1 MSPERGGTWH
11 RNSEVAWLADM
22 DERIYVDLKSLMAFE
37 HQARGFSFLPRQPLH
52 SVLSGKHGSRLRG
65 RGLNFEE
72 LRHYRP
78 GDDIRTMDWKVT
90 NRTGKPHVRT
100 YTEERERTV
109 VLLIDQRQNMF
120 FGSRDR
126 MKSVVA
132 AEAAA
137 LSAWRVRGAGDR
149 VGAVVFNDERISQ
162 VRPHRSER
170 NVMEICHQVCA
181 MNHALHAEALP
192 DPQVHLNDALARA
205 LRICAHDGLLVLISD
220 MSGWNDRSLTLLKR
234 HSVHNDALVALVY
247 DPLEAEFA
255 DTRSLVVS
263 DGRLQIEVSAARND
277 LRARFTQA
285 YTRAFEALCAS
296 LARYDI
302 PVLQLNTTEPV
313 PGQVRR
319 AMGHPARMARV
330 RRSKDG

>member
-1 MSPERGGTWH
+1 
-11 RNSEVAWLADM
+11 M
-22 DERIYVDLKSLMAFE
+22 DERIYVDLKSLVQLE

-52 SVLSGKHGSRLRG
+52 SVLSGKHASRLRG
-65 RGLNFEE
+65 RGMDFEE

-90 NRTGKPHVRT
+90 NRTGRPHVRT

-109 VLLIDQRQNMF
+109 VLMVDQRQGMF
-120 FGSRDR
+120 FGSKER

-132 AEAAA
+132 AQTAA
-137 LSAWRVRGAGDR
+137 LSAWRVLGAGDR

-170 NVMEICHQVCA
+170 NVLEICHQVCA
-181 MNHALHAEALP
+181 MNHSLHAEAMP
-192 DPQVHLNDALARA
+192 EPRVRLNDAIGRA
-205 LRICAHDGLLVLISD
+205 LRMCAHDALLVLISD
-220 MSGWNDRSLTLLKR
+220 MSGWDARSLTLLKR
-234 HSVHNDALVALVY
+234 HSVHNDALIALVY

-277 LRARFTQA
+277 LRARFSRA
-285 YTRAFEALCAS
+285 YVTAFEGLRSS

-302 PVLQLNTTEPV
+302 PVLQLNTIEPIAR
-313 PGQVRR
+313 QVRR
-319 AMGHPARMARV
+319 ALGRQTGT
-330 RRSKDG
+330 RRSAPKTDASIDG

>member
-1 MSPERGGTWH
+1 
-11 RNSEVAWLADM
+11 M
-22 DERIYVDLKSLMAFE
+22 DERIYVDLKSLAQLE

-52 SVLSGKHGSRLRG
+52 SVLSGKHASRLRG

-90 NRTGKPHVRT
+90 NRTGRPHVRT

-109 VLLIDQRQNMF
+109 VLMVDQRQGMF
-120 FGSRDR
+120 FGSKER

-132 AEAAA
+132 AQSAA
-137 LSAWRVRGAGDR
+137 LSAWRVLGAGDR

-170 NVMEICHQVCA
+170 NVLQICHQVCA
-181 MNHALHAEALP
+181 MNHSLHAEALP
-192 DPQVHLNDALARA
+192 DPRVRLNDAIARA
-205 LRICAHDGLLVLISD
+205 LRMCAHDALLVLISD
-220 MSGWNDRSLTLLKR
+220 MSGWDGRSLTLLKR

-263 DGRLQIEVSAARND
+263 DGRLQIEVSATRND
-277 LRARFTQA
+277 LRTRFNQA
-285 YTRAFEALCAS
+285 YATAFEGLRSS
-296 LARYDI
+296 LARYEI
-302 PVLQLNTTEPV
+302 PVLQLNTIEPV
-313 PGQVRR
+313 SRQIRR
-319 AMGHPARMARV
+319 ALGGQAVAHRPGLVAQA
-330 RRSKDG
+330 SIDG